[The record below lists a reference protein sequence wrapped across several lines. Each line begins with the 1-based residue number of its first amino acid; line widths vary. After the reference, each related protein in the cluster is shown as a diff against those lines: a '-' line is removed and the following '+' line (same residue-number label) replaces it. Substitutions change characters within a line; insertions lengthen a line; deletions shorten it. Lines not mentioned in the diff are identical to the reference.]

1 MQALFVGAGES
12 INTIKSIWNNTDA
25 NKFHES
31 VGLGI
36 SSFGVSSS
44 TKNLPFGESGGIILH
59 LQRTKKGDNTS
70 SQHVYQILF
79 SFHKIYRRNG
89 IGNGTS
95 IDFTEW
101 SIIS

>member
-1 MQALFVGAGES
+1 MVAGES

-59 LQRTKKGDNTS
+59 LQRIKKGDNTS

-79 SFHKIYRRNG
+79 SSHKIYRRNG